1 MRFFHLSDL
10 HIGQSKND
18 QKVGVIT
25 RWIID
30 HASQHQ
36 ARLVLITGDVV
47 DSGFKW
53 QYQKAQQHVERLRQA
68 GFRVLVVPGNHDYG
82 PLGIA
87 ESRRS
92 AQHFKRYLTG
102 GREFPSLEVVDR
114 QVFILL
120 DSMQQELEDVEIW
133 GAEGE
138 LGDSQLQEVK
148 LMLDDLEG
156 DPAVDHVIVAL
167 HHHPFEYKNF
177 HELRDAEK
185 LMEVVANPG
194 VSSIRVQCLLFG
206 HKHVAM
212 RFDHPPLDMETR
224 YGLGLIFAAGSTV
237 ERDRSGRMTLPVI
250 DLKQMGIK
258 RWKIQ

>member
-1 MRFFHLSDL
+1 MKFFHLSDW
-10 HIGQSKND
+10 HIGQSNND
-18 QKVGVIT
+18 HKVGEIT

-30 HASQHQ
+30 HASQHE

-47 DSGFKW
+47 DSGFEW
-53 QYQKAQQHVERLRQA
+53 QYKKAQQHVEHLRQA

-92 AQHFKRYLTG
+92 AKLFKRYLAE
-102 GREFPSLEVVDR
+102 GRDFPALEVVDR

-120 DSMQQELEDVEIW
+120 DSMQQELQDVEFW

-138 LGDSQLQEVK
+138 LGDNQLGEVK
-148 LMLDDLEG
+148 GMLDDLE
-156 DPAVDHVIVAL
+156 DNAAVDHVIVAL

-177 HELRDAEK
+177 HELRDAQN
-185 LMEVVANPG
+185 LMDV
-194 VSSIRVQCLLFG
+194 VSSHEASPPRVHCLLFG
-206 HKHVAM
+206 HKHLAM
-212 RFDHPPLDMETR
+212 RFDHPPVDMESR
-224 YGLGLIFAAGSTV
+224 YGLELIFAAGSTV

-250 DLKQMGIK
+250 NLKQMNIQ
-258 RWKIQ
+258 RWKVQ

>member
-1 MRFFHLSDL
+1 MKFFHLSDL
-10 HIGQSKND
+10 HIGQSNND
-18 QKVGVIT
+18 QKVGEIT

-30 HASQHQ
+30 HASQHE

-47 DSGFKW
+47 DSGFEW
-53 QYQKAQQHVERLRQA
+53 QYQKAQQHVEHLRQE

-92 AQHFKRYLTG
+92 AEHFKQYLAG
-102 GREFPSLEVVDR
+102 GRDFPSLEVIDR
-114 QVFILL
+114 EAFLLL
-120 DSMQQELEDVEIW
+120 DSMQQELQDVEIW

-138 LGDSQLQEVK
+138 LGDSQLGEVK
-148 LMLDDLEG
+148 GMLDDLEG
-156 DPAVDHVIVAL
+156 YAAVDHVIVAL

-177 HELRDAEK
+177 HELRDAQK
-185 LMEVVANPG
+185 LMEVV
-194 VSSIRVQCLLFG
+194 SRSETSTRRVHCLLFG

-212 RFDHPPLDMETR
+212 RFDHPAVDMESR
-224 YGLGLIFAAGSTV
+224 YGLDLIFAAGSTV

-250 DLKQMGIK
+250 NLKQMSIQ
-258 RWKIQ
+258 RWKVQ